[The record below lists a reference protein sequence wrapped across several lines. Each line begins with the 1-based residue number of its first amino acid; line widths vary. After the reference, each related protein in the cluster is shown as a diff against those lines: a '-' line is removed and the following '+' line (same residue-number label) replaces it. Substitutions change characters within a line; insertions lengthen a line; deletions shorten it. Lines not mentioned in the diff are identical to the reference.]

1 MCTVHTYGI
10 GDYNTCTN
18 GCKYCYATSYVSK
31 EKNIMESYLP
41 IGTIKDTD
49 DYTIISKRVVN
60 NEPDLF
66 SNI

>member
-18 GCKYCYATSYVSK
+18 GCKYCYATSYINN
-31 EKNIMESYLP
+31 KNIIESYLP
-41 IGTIKDTD
+41 IGTIKDSD
-49 DYTIISKRVVN
+49 KVVIIYKKVVN

-66 SNI
+66 K